1 TFPAECWCPERSPR
15 MQRTQLMATLK
26 RTLRTRGLTYA
37 EVARRLNL
45 SEATVKRVFH
55 RGDVTLSRLEEICEL
70 AGVQLSDLME
80 SMTAAQPLVSEL
92 TREQEHE
99 LIANPKLLLMS
110 YLLINRWQTDEI
122 IRHFRIEANE
132 AKKLLRR
139 LRDLQLIE
147 ILPFDRI
154 KVLTARN
161 FSWRR
166 NGPVQRYFLE
176 QVQRD
181 FFDAGFDRPNV
192 VRYLLAGLLS
202 AASRRRVARAMQRLA
217 AGIDELSKQDA
228 RLPREERL
236 PFGAVLAIRPWE
248 FSAFRALRRK
258 EPGPPAAR
266 PVSRRA
272 GR

>member
-1 TFPAECWCPERSPR
+1 
-15 MQRTQLMATLK
+15 MQRGQLIATLK
-26 RTLRTRGLTYA
+26 RTLRAQKITYA
-37 EVARRLNL
+37 QVAKHLGL
-45 SEATVKRVFH
+45 SVASVKRLFH
-55 RGDVTLSRLEEICEL
+55 RGDLTLSRLEQICDL
-70 AGVQLSDLME
+70 AGLELSELVANAVE
-80 SMTAAQPLVSEL
+80 SEPLVSEL
-92 TREQEHE
+92 TPEQETE
-99 LIANPKLLLMS
+99 LITQPKLLLMC
-110 YLLINRWQTDEI
+110 YLLINRWELAEI
-122 IRHFRIEANE
+122 TRRFQIDDAE
-132 AKKLLRR
+132 AKKLLKK
-139 LRDLQLIE
+139 LRDLKLIE

-161 FSWRR
+161 FDWRR

-181 FFDAGFDRPNV
+181 FFDAGFDRPNE

-202 AASRRRVARAMQRLA
+202 EASRRRVARAMQRLA
-217 AGIDELSKQDA
+217 AEIDELSKQDA